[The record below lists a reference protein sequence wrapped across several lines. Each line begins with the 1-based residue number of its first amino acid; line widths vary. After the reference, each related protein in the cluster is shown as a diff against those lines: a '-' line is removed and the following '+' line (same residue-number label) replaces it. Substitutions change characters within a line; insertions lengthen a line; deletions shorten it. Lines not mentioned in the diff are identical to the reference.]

1 MGRVHGETQGVGSRA
16 HTSDMGRIIGVLVLL
31 LALVV
36 AVVSSSPLQKLTD
49 GSGSCGKEGAVCS
62 MLDCC
67 PGFSC
72 EDDFAARSV
81 APQWL
86 HLSVTRVSLTTP
98 HSVWS
103 SHHSVLRAQY
113 RALIVQHSVL
123 SLNSKSLVLSTENFI
138 SL

>member
-62 MLDCC
+62 MLDSC
-67 PGFSC
+67 PECSS
-72 EDDFAARSV
+72 SV
-81 APQWL
+81 APSQCDPCVP
-86 HLSVTRVSLTTP
+86 HYSPLSMEQSPLSTES
-98 HSVWS
+98 
-103 SHHSVLRAQY
+103 
-113 RALIVQHSVL
+113 SVL
-123 SLNSKSLVLSTENFI
+123 STHYIVPSTRSTEHSVPSTHCPALSTE
-138 SL
+138 S